1 MWYFAVLYTASLTAV
16 QLLAGSTPASAFSF
30 PVNVALGAAW
40 LYGTWFAW
48 RYMRRLRPVA
58 ALFSGRMSITAL
70 ALLALCASAAGLFP
84 QTGAETPDGLWQR
97 LGFYHIQSSWILR
110 GIVLLVSTNLTGVIF
125 SHMKSPRAGFL
136 FSHAGLWL
144 VLAAGLWGGPDRKDL
159 RVQLF
164 PGRETDR
171 AYEAGGGA
179 APTPFTLKLLRF
191 DMDRYPDGSP
201 SGFSARLETGDG
213 KMLEAS
219 VNDPARCEGWSIY
232 TAGYDS
238 ASPGEPRY
246 CIVQL
251 VRDPWRPAM
260 LAGILSLIA
269 GAVLMLVRG
278 PGHPEKR
285 TVV

>member
-1 MWYFAVLYTASLTAV
+1 MWYFAVLYTLALTAV
-16 QLLAGSTPASAFSF
+16 QFLAGSTPASAFSF

-40 LYGTWFAW
+40 LYGMWFAW
-48 RYMRRLRPVA
+48 RYLRRKRAVA

-70 ALLALCASAAGLFP
+70 ALLALCALAAGLSP
-84 QTGAETPDGLWQR
+84 QTGAETPGGLWQR

-110 GIVLLVSTNLTGVIF
+110 GIALLVSTNLTGVIF
-125 SHMKSPRAGFL
+125 SHLKSPHAGFL
-136 FSHAGLWL
+136 LSHAGLWL

-164 PGRETDR
+164 SGRETDR
-171 AYEAGGGA
+171 GYEAIGGA
-179 APTPFTLKLLRF
+179 ALLPFPLKLLRF
-191 DMDRYPDGSP
+191 DVDRYPDGSP
-201 SGFSARLETGDG
+201 SGFSARLETGNG
-213 KMLEAS
+213 KTLEAS
-219 VNDPARCEGWSIY
+219 VNQPARYEGWSIY

-238 ASPGEPRY
+238 AGSGEPRY

-269 GAVLMLVRG
+269 GALLMLVRG
-278 PGHPEKR
+278 PGRPKKR
-285 TVV
+285 TVA